1 MSQLDSPP
9 DQAAQISALL
19 GGDTRFAEAAR
30 DPLKRHRLMLE
41 GLSYRHLRYLASKL
55 SVISGADFLEKTV
68 GISLRTFQRHRQDDD
83 ARLDPHQSGRLWT
96 VASMLVT
103 AMDVFGSQEAAERWL
118 TESAPGLDGQRPLDL
133 LASPPGVGI
142 VEDHLERLAHG
153 VYT

>member
-19 GGDTRFAEAAR
+19 GGNSRFAEAAR
-30 DPLKRHRLMLE
+30 DPLKRHQLMLE

-55 SVISGADFLEKTV
+55 SVISGAESLEKAV

-96 VASMLVT
+96 FSSILVK
-103 AMDVFGSQEAAERWL
+103 AMHVFGSQEAAERWL
-118 TESAPGLDGQRPLDL
+118 TELTPGLDGQRPLDL

-142 VEDHLERLAHG
+142 VDDYIERLVHG
-153 VYT
+153 VYA